1 MKVIFLDVDG
11 VLNDWDTPALSKY
24 LWYKES
30 CMKQLQLLVKNT
42 GAKIVVSSTWKYSEE
57 LMTKLKN
64 VLEKYGLSV
73 YDVTPDLSDKPPEI
87 RAYLEVHPE
96 VENYVILDDDDFFHE
111 FYTKQVRT
119 LGYLRMGLDEQ
130 YRLAAESILND
141 SEH

>member
-57 LMTKLKN
+57 LMEKLKN
-64 VLEKYGLSV
+64 SKNAL
-73 YDVTPDLSDKPPEI
+73 I
-87 RAYLEVHPE
+87 C
-96 VENYVILDDDDFFHE
+96 
-111 FYTKQVRT
+111 
-119 LGYLRMGLDEQ
+119 
-130 YRLAAESILND
+130 
-141 SEH
+141 